1 MRGLWLL
8 LALWAGPGLAQSV
21 HVQGIGAPVEIVT
34 DRWGVPHISAQSQA
48 DAFFGQGYA
57 AASNRLWQMDNA
69 RRRQLG
75 RMAVAFGAEFLP
87 LDVAART
94 LLFRGDLVAEWAVQ
108 YPPAVPLGRAWVA
121 GVNARIAEVLA
132 NPALLPPEFV
142 AMDMLPEPWSA
153 DDLLL
158 MRRSGPPNVR
168 GEMRRAVLACAGA
181 LELDGLAQKLEPP
194 HPLVVPAGLD
204 PCALK
209 PEMLAVLDR
218 FGGPSP
224 WPRTRRGG
232 ALGPAGTAV
241 ALAEVDD
248 LDSRQGSNAWVV
260 SPARTGTGRALLA
273 TDPHLPVMVP
283 GPQFLVHLKAPGLDA
298 IGSGWVFRPGTQ
310 GGHNDRV
317 ARGRTDFQMDQEDLV
332 LLELDEAGTA
342 YRVPGGWAPI
352 TRVTERIAV
361 RDAAPAEVTVAHT
374 ALGPVIH
381 EDRAA
386 RRALVLRSTQLQSG
400 PSTALEYI
408 GVTIAR
414 NWAEHQAALRFVSW
428 GSNYFYADVEGNIG
442 WQTGGRMARGPTWRG

>member
-1 MRGLWLL
+1 
-8 LALWAGPGLAQSV
+8 
-21 HVQGIGAPVEIVT
+21 
-34 DRWGVPHISAQSQA
+34 
-48 DAFFGQGYA
+48 
-57 AASNRLWQMDNA
+57 
-69 RRRQLG
+69 
-75 RMAVAFGAEFLP
+75 
-87 LDVAART
+87 
-94 LLFRGDLVAEWAVQ
+94 
-108 YPPAVPLGRAWVA
+108 
-121 GVNARIAEVLA
+121 
-132 NPALLPPEFV
+132 
-142 AMDMLPEPWSA
+142 MDMLPEPWSA

-283 GPQFLVHLKAPGLDA
+283 GSAMTA
-298 IGSGWVFRPGTQ
+298 S
-310 GGHNDRV
+310 
-317 ARGRTDFQMDQEDLV
+317 
-332 LLELDEAGTA
+332 LLIE
-342 YRVPGGWAPI
+342 I
-352 TRVTERIAV
+352 
-361 RDAAPAEVTVAHT
+361 
-374 ALGPVIH
+374 
-381 EDRAA
+381 
-386 RRALVLRSTQLQSG
+386 Q
-400 PSTALEYI
+400 
-408 GVTIAR
+408 
-414 NWAEHQAALRFVSW
+414 
-428 GSNYFYADVEGNIG
+428 
-442 WQTGGRMARGPTWRG
+442 